1 MEDLKFINSEV
12 VFQEIPDEITL
23 AINISGCPV
32 HCTDCHSKFLWE
44 NTGTELNLFTLN
56 NLIISNPGITCV
68 CFMGGDGREEA
79 IRELIFNIKQLLYPK
94 LKTGWYLGRKT
105 LDINEDYKFIDYLK
119 IGPYIKELGGL
130 DSPTT
135 NQKMY
140 KFKPIGLSGF
150 ILYKDITKKF
160 QK

>member
-12 VFQEIPDEITL
+12 VFQEIPNEITL

-79 IRELIFNIKQLLYPK
+79 TRKLIFNIKQLYPK

>member
-56 NLIISNPGITCV
+56 NLIISNTGITCV
-68 CFMGGDGREEA
+68 CFMGGDAEKEYVKTLASFVKSKGYKTCWYSGTIISTDE
-79 IRELIFNIKQLLYPK
+79 IFLFGEYFDFI
-94 LKTGWYLGRKT
+94 KTGQY
-105 LDINEDYKFIDYLK
+105 IEKF
-119 IGPYIKELGGL
+119 GPLNNK
-130 DSPTT
+130 TT
-135 NQKMY
+135 NQRFY
-140 KFKPIGLSGF
+140 SISGKT
-150 ILYKDITKKF
+150 ITDITEKF
-160 QK
+160 WK

>member
-68 CFMGGDGREEA
+68 CFMGGDGREED
-79 IRELIFNIKQLLYPK
+79 IRKLIFNI
-94 LKTGWYLGRKT
+94 TYLH
-105 LDINEDYKFIDYLK
+105 DII
-119 IGPYIKELGGL
+119 
-130 DSPTT
+130 
-135 NQKMY
+135 
-140 KFKPIGLSGF
+140 
-150 ILYKDITKKF
+150 
-160 QK
+160 

>member
-79 IRELIFNIKQLLYPK
+79 IRKLIFNIKQLYPK

-140 KFKPIGLSGF
+140 KFKPISGF

>member
-32 HCTDCHSKFLWE
+32 HCKDCHSKFLWE

-79 IRELIFNIKQLLYPK
+79 IRKLIFNIKQLYPK

-105 LDINEDYKFIDYLK
+105 LDINEDYRFIDY
-119 IGPYIKELGGL
+119 
-130 DSPTT
+130 
-135 NQKMY
+135 
-140 KFKPIGLSGF
+140 
-150 ILYKDITKKF
+150 
-160 QK
+160 

>member
-68 CFMGGDGREEA
+68 CFMGGDSREEA
-79 IRELIFNIKQLLYPK
+79 IRKLIFNIKQLYPK

-105 LDINEDYKFIDYLK
+105 LDMNEDYKFIDYLK

>member
-79 IRELIFNIKQLLYPK
+79 IRKLIFNIKQLYPK

-119 IGPYIKELGGL
+119 IGPYTKELGGL

>member
-79 IRELIFNIKQLLYPK
+79 IRKLIFNIKQLYPK
-94 LKTGWYLGRKT
+94 LKIGWYLGRKT
-105 LDINEDYKFIDYLK
+105 LDLNEDYKFIDYLK